1 VIETGRVRFG
11 FAALLAGAMAFA
23 MFPGAAIGILSR
35 FMIDDLG
42 LTRTEIGLI
51 ATGFFLVEALT
62 SLPMGGVADRL
73 GGRTVL
79 FVVLTTSAIGM
90 LAMATAWNVW
100 TLLAF
105 AAFAGIAPAG
115 ANPATNHL
123 IIAHIAPG
131 SRGWITGVKQSG
143 VQVGIFAGGLGL
155 PPLALTLGWRW
166 ALALSAL
173 VALSVAGIA
182 AVVLPRTTRDARSSG
197 GPTIR
202 AALPTSVRWL
212 AGYGILMGIGV
223 AAYSTYL
230 PLYSQEV
237 IGLSVGRAGG
247 VMAVFGVVG
256 LVARITW
263 GRIAEKASH
272 PALPLLWIGV
282 LSVLSAVLIWGAASQ
297 MPALLWL
304 GAAVAG
310 LGSVSW
316 MSVGM
321 MAIMTTLEP
330 SRAGRGSAAVTLGF
344 AIGLT
349 IGPVAFG
356 VARDVSGS
364 YAAPLAGLAVVFG
377 LATALMAL
385 WLRREAAGA
394 KINPTRGVRIP

>member
-1 VIETGRVRFG
+1 MIETGRGRLG
-11 FAALLAGAMAFA
+11 FAALLAVAMAFA

-42 LTRTEIGLI
+42 LTRTEIGVI
-51 ATGFFLVEALT
+51 ATGFFLVEALA

-73 GGRTVL
+73 GGRKVL
-79 FVVLTTSAIGM
+79 FVVLAASALGM
-90 LAMATAWNVW
+90 MAMATAWNVW

-105 AAFAGIAPAG
+105 AAVAGIAPAG

-123 IIAHIAPG
+123 IIAHVAPG

-173 VALSVAGIA
+173 VAVFVAGIA
-182 AVVLPRTTRDARSSG
+182 AVTLPRTTRAAPSDRG
-197 GPTIR
+197 TTRR
-202 AALPTSVRWL
+202 AALPPSVRWL

-223 AAYSTYL
+223 AAYGTYL
-230 PLYSQEV
+230 PLYAQEV
-237 IGLSVGRAGG
+237 IGLSVGLAGG

-282 LSVLSAVLIWGAASQ
+282 LSVLSAALIWGAASQ
-297 MPALLWL
+297 PALLWL

-310 LGSVSW
+310 MGSVSW

-330 SRAGRGSAAVTLGF
+330 GRAGRGSAAVTLGF

-364 YAAPLAGLAVVFG
+364 YAAPLAGLVVVFG
-377 LATALMAL
+377 LAAALMAL

-394 KINPTRGVRIP
+394 DVNAARGARNP